1 MAIMRVSMAAIFGLI
16 AALGG
21 FWLYF
26 FNKKSV
32 KAQFLGALP
41 AGEG

>member
-1 MAIMRVSMAAIFGLI
+1 MAFYGLL

-32 KAQFLGALP
+32 KAQFPG
-41 AGEG
+41 